1 MKLKCVEIKLPL
13 YNFLSPK
20 SYQSVVVDVAD
31 MFLGIAVHH
40 SFQSP
45 PERLVTKNTRR
56 TTVCQKHVL
65 AFIQRD
71 KAYADPGYLLVVLCL
86 FKVISSTRGTSSCSY
101 HWWCHSRL
109 TTNIGCISEA
119 LSARLVPQCTHE
131 IWYAYGKHMHPQST
145 F

>member
-65 AFIQRD
+65 AFWDNFNHAIMILLNWR
-71 KAYADPGYLLVVLCL
+71 YAILTHMSVTVVAPTC
-86 FKVISSTRGTSSCSY
+86 
-101 HWWCHSRL
+101 
-109 TTNIGCISEA
+109 
-119 LSARLVPQCTHE
+119 Q
-131 IWYAYGKHMHPQST
+131 
-145 F
+145 